1 MSDLLRLTARLRNE
15 PDAHLLELIQQRQV
29 NTSNLRDL
37 FDLGEQ
43 LLSTRNLQSTIASL
57 PARKLDALDAL
68 EAGMRA
74 NADQPDIADLARL
87 QLIFEDAGV
96 WRAYDSVT
104 EALVA
109 LRDAKAKPRQKPSL
123 VVASELRDLAGFSLT
138 FDETRASL
146 SQDEIDRDCGIA
158 MFETTQAITELLF
171 LVEQHFVREVGRGNM
186 GLPDLKR
193 LAGRIGKTTDYAREI
208 VDLAAMAGVIELTDA
223 RWQGG
228 YEAEDWMTATPIERW
243 LLLADGWL
251 AALGPVARFELLGAL
266 ESIRSGAQLDEVL
279 TAIYPLA
286 DSSTSANIRRTVD
299 RGNLIGLTDAGL
311 VASWTPHLL
320 AGDQNHC
327 VDAVATRMPSPVDR
341 LIVQAD
347 LSLIAPGPLT
357 TKTEVLI
364 REFADCEQIGFAST
378 YRISALSIT
387 LGLER
392 GHTAGDIRDLLVA
405 LSGKPL
411 PQPVEYLLRESEDRF
426 GRLVVHNASVPDHSV
441 VTSSDPILLRAILGD
456 PAMKPF
462 GLLMTSEGDLA
473 CKFEAEVLYFGLREA
488 GYAAIRARNGTL
500 VNHDHLEHGD
510 DLEGFDQSNAA
521 RILSPL
527 SDPAEIRSEARSSGP
542 LADIA
547 RMREQDSTPGVNPDT
562 DDVVR
567 QIQRAIKN
575 RVRLGITVTTA
586 SGETHEFLLE
596 PTGIANGRLRAKD
609 RKADIERTLPLTS
622 ITAVTLA

>member
-15 PDAHLLELIQQRQV
+15 SDSRLLELIHQRQV

-43 LLSTRNLQSTIASL
+43 LLSTRNLQATIASL

-68 EAGMRA
+68 DAGVPVNSA
-74 NADQPDIADLARL
+74 NLDIEELARL

-96 WRAYDSVT
+96 WRAYEAVG
-104 EALVA
+104 EALA
-109 LRDAKAKPRQKPSL
+109 SLRDAKAKPKQKPSL
-123 VVASELRDLAGFSLT
+123 VVASEQRDLTNFSLT
-138 FDETRASL
+138 REETRAAL

-171 LVEQHFVREVGRGNM
+171 LLEQHFVREVGRGNM

-193 LAGRIGKTTDYAREI
+193 LAGRIGKTTDYARDI
-208 VDLAAMAGVIELTDA
+208 VDLATMAGVIELTDA

-228 YEAEDWMTATPIERW
+228 YSSDEWMIATPVDRW
-243 LLLADGWL
+243 LLLAEGWL
-251 AALGPVARFELLGAL
+251 DALGSVAQTELLGAL
-266 ESIRSGAQLDEVL
+266 DGMRSGAALDQVL

-311 VASWTPHLL
+311 VASWTPYLL
-320 AGDQNHC
+320 AGNKSHC
-327 VDAVATRMPSPVDR
+327 IDAISTRMPNPVDR

-347 LSLIAPGPLT
+347 LSLVAPGPLT

-378 YRISALSIT
+378 YRVSPLSIT

-392 GHTAGDIRDLLVA
+392 GHRASEIRDLLVT

-411 PQPVEYLLRESEDRF
+411 PQPVDYLLRESEERF

-456 PAMKPF
+456 AAMKPF
-462 GLLMTSEGDLA
+462 GLLMTNEGDLA

-488 GYAAIRARNGTL
+488 GYAAIRARGTDSSGRL
-500 VNHDHLEHGD
+500 D
-510 DLEGFDQSNAA
+510 DLVGFDQSAKARYVAPLMAA
-521 RILSPL
+521 M
-527 SDPAEIRSEARSSGP
+527 EIRSEPKQNGP

-547 RMREQDSTPGVNPDT
+547 RMREQDSKPGLNPDT

-567 QIQRAIKN
+567 QIQLAIKN
-575 RVRLGITVTTA
+575 RIRLNITVTGST
-586 SGETHEFLLE
+586 GDTHEFLLE

-609 RKADIERTLPLTS
+609 RKADIERTLPLAN